1 MSDYLTGVTWAG
13 CKKTCTPKIEYMYQD
28 LGLTKAESAH
38 RAGKIASMM
47 CRLRKTSDSAA
58 SSQFFMFGA
67 FIWYH

>member
-1 MSDYLTGVTWAG
+1 
-13 CKKTCTPKIEYMYQD
+13 MYQD

-58 SSQFFMFGA
+58 SSQFFIFGA